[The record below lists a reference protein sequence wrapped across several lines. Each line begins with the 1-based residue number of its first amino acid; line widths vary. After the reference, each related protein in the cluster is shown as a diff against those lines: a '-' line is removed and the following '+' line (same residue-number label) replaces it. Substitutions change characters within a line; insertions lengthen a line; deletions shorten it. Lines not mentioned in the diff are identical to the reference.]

1 MENQEKINSL
11 GSALRLLMAAFAK
24 ERAMFRSG
32 VLGIFLGIVGLIVMV
47 IHGPI
52 IEPEGLLKKAIS
64 FFISMGIYV
73 LNFIIFINLSIFS

>member
-1 MENQEKINSL
+1 MENQTKANSL
-11 GSALRLLMAAFAK
+11 GSALRLLMDAFAK

-32 VLGIFLGIVGLIVMV
+32 VLGIFLGIGGMIVMG

-64 FFISMGIYV
+64 FDIALGI
-73 LNFIIFINLSIFS
+73 